1 MRAALG
7 RRNVV
12 YERKYALGITVGMLK
27 SEFDKYSVFLGFTVN
42 RLVVEFGFTFVEI
55 QNVIDYAAVVFERL

>member
-1 MRAALG
+1 MRAALR